1 MIAYLDSSVLL
12 RVILGQRNA
21 LKEWRS
27 IEQGVASAL
36 VEVECP
42 ECPAVECPACQA
54 EECPECRGWVVVEPR
69 PPKAAG

>member
-1 MIAYLDSSVLL
+1 MIVYLDSSVLL

-36 VEVECP
+36 VEVECLRTLDR
-42 ECPAVECPACQA
+42 VRLA
-54 EECPECRGWVVVEPR
+54 E
-69 PPKAAG
+69 